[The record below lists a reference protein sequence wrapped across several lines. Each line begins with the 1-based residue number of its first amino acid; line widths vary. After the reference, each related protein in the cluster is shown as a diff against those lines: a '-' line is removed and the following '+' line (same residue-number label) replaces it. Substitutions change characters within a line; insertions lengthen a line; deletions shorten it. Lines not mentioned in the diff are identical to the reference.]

1 MQPTNRLP
9 AQKARLLFT
18 EMSLKKQL
26 FTGLLC
32 ALSYLTFAQT
42 TGSLHGRIT
51 SDQGEPLPGVTVT
64 LAGTQKGTHTNE
76 TGRYRLENLAP
87 GTYTLAISFV
97 GYQTQQKTVTVKA
110 EETHA
115 HHFRLISSTHELE
128 SVSIIGR
135 SEAQEVNR
143 QAFNVTAIDAQKLHN
158 STLDLSH
165 ALDRVSGVRVRE
177 SGGVGSNFNFSLN
190 GFTGRQV
197 KFFIDGVPMDNFGS
211 SFQLNNIPINLAE
224 RVEVY
229 KGVVP
234 IWLGSDALG
243 GAVNIVTGNK
253 QRNYVDASY
262 SYGSFNTH
270 RSAVNAGM
278 TTKSGF
284 TFQLNAFQ
292 NYSNNNYWVTVDV
305 ADINTGEYFRNQR
318 VRRFHD
324 TYRNE
329 TLVAN
334 IGVVGKRFADKL
346 LFGITLGQNR
356 ADIQTGARMVSV
368 FGNWYRRG
376 NIVMPSVR
384 YQKDN
389 LFVKGLSVRLTGNVN
404 LGQEQNVDTVYR
416 RYNWFQ
422 QFKQY
427 EGKGSE
433 RERSLYKFRNNTGLV
448 TANVNYQLSEKH
460 ALSINNVF
468 NTFNRTGSDELNPTS
483 ANYEQ
488 PRINTK
494 NILGVGYKYDYS
506 DRWNTSLFAK
516 HFSQHNKYGITYNP
530 SGNFGDVAYMT
541 QKNGFNQVGYGVATS
556 FFLRKT
562 LQLKASYEKSY
573 RLPETDEL
581 YGDLLNLEG
590 NINLKPESS
599 NNYNV
604 GVNYLTS
611 LASVHRFSFAA
622 NVLYRD
628 AHDFIRPRLNN
639 NQTKQVMDN
648 LADVTNLGFDGEIRY
663 SYKQLLTIG
672 TNLTYQNLRNN
683 TRYEAG
689 YTTESPLFRDRIP
702 NMPFLFGNADASLF
716 LRNVG
721 GQGNTLTFGYNLLYV
736 HAYYL
741 YWPSLGQ
748 DKLDIPQ
755 QLAHDV
761 NLVYALANGKYN
773 LGFECKNLLD
783 SRLYDNFSLQ
793 KPSRGFYLKLR
804 YFLSK

>member
-1 MQPTNRLP
+1 MPIVQT
-9 AQKARLLFT
+9 RLLLLLLFFLWVSVSLRAQSGADFSLSGT
-18 EMSLKKQL
+18 VRASSGETIPGASVVIEKLKKS
-26 FTGLLC
+26 T
-32 ALSYLTFAQT
+32 
-42 TGSLHGRIT
+42 IT
-51 SDQGEPLPGVTVT
+51 DEKGHFV
-64 LAGTQKGTHTNE
+64 LAGIPKGDYAVQVRSVGFKEQLKTLKIHQNI
-76 TGRYRLENLAP
+76 RHNLA
-87 GTYTLAISFV
+87 
-97 GYQTQQKTVTVKA
+97 
-110 EETHA
+110 
-115 HHFRLISSTHELE
+115 LE
-128 SVSIIGR
+128 QDDIQLTEVSVIGR
-135 SEAQEVNR
+135 SDAKEVAR
-143 QAFNVTAIDAQKLHN
+143 QAFNVTAIDAGKLHN

-190 GFTGRQV
+190 GFSGRQV
-197 KFFIDGVPMDNFGS
+197 KFFIDGIPMDNFGS

-224 RVEVY
+224 RVDVY

-243 GAVNIVTGNK
+243 GAVNIVTGNR

-270 RSAVNAGM
+270 RSAVNAGV

-284 TFQLNAFQ
+284 TFQVNAFQ
-292 NYSNNNYWVTVDV
+292 NYSDNNYWVTVDV

-329 TLVAN
+329 TVVAN

-356 ADIQTGARMVSV
+356 AEIQTGARMVSV

-389 LFVKGLSVRLTGNVN
+389 LFVKGLNVRLTGNVN

-427 EGKGSE
+427 PGLGSE
-433 RERSLYKFRNNTGLV
+433 RERSLYKFRNNNGLV
-448 TANVNYQLSEKH
+448 TANVSYQISEKQ
-460 ALSINNVF
+460 SISVNNVI
-468 NTFNRTGSDELNPTS
+468 NTFNRQGFDELNPTNQ
-483 ANYEQ
+483 NYEQ
-488 PRINTK
+488 PRVNTK
-494 NILGVGYKYDYS
+494 NVLGVGYKYDYN
-506 DRWNTSLFAK
+506 DRWNTSLFVK

-530 SGNFGDVAYMT
+530 SGNYGDVAYMT
-541 QKNGFNQVGYGVATS
+541 QKNRFNQLGYGLATS
-556 FFLRKT
+556 YFLQKNV
-562 LQLKASYEKSY
+562 QLKASYEKSY

-590 NINLKPESS
+590 NINLKPETSY
-599 NNYNV
+599 NYNL
-604 GVNYLTS
+604 GVSYLTN
-611 LASVHRFSFAA
+611 LTKRHRFSLAVNA
-622 NVLYRD
+622 LYRD
-628 AHDFIRPRLNN
+628 ARGFIRPRLNN

-663 SYKQLLTIG
+663 SYKRLVTAG
-672 TNLTYQNLRNN
+672 MNLTYQNLRNN
-683 TRYEAG
+683 TRFEDG
-689 YTTESPLFRDRIP
+689 ITGESPLYRDRIP

-721 GQGNTLTFGYNLLYV
+721 GVGNTLTFGYNLLYV

-748 DKLDIPQ
+748 NKLDIPE
-755 QLAHDV
+755 QLAHDA
-761 NLVYALANGKYN
+761 NIVYALANGKYN
-773 LGFECKNLLD
+773 IGLECKNLLD
-783 SRLYDNFSLQ
+783 NRLYDNFSLQ
-793 KPSRGFYLKLR
+793 KPSRGFYLKIR
-804 YFLSK
+804 YFVGN

>member
-1 MQPTNRLP
+1 MSRIIFFVFVN
-9 AQKARLLFT
+9 LFLIST
-18 EMSLKKQL
+18 ASLQ
-26 FTGLLC
+26 
-32 ALSYLTFAQT
+32 AQT
-42 TGSLHGRIT
+42 NPGHTLSGIIKTADSEGIPGASLVIESLNKSTLTDEKGRF
-51 SDQGEPLPGVTVT
+51 S
-64 LAGTQKGTHTNE
+64 LAGIPAGQHQLRIRSVGFQEQRKTVWLPHSGQ
-76 TGRYRLENLAP
+76 LNLA
-87 GTYTLAISFV
+87 
-97 GYQTQQKTVTVKA
+97 
-110 EETHA
+110 
-115 HHFRLISSTHELE
+115 LE
-128 SVSIIGR
+128 QDDIQLTEVSVIGR
-135 SEAQEVNR
+135 SEAKEVAR
-143 QAFNVTAIDAQKLHN
+143 QAFNVTAIDAGKLHN

-177 SGGVGSNFNFSLN
+177 SGGVGSNFSFSLN

-211 SFQLNNIPINLAE
+211 SFQLNNIPINMAE

-243 GAVNIVTGNK
+243 GAVNIVTGNR
-253 QRNYVDASY
+253 QRTYLDASY

-270 RSAVNAGM
+270 RSAINAGV

-284 TFQLNAFQ
+284 TVQLNAFQ
-292 NYSNNNYWVTVDV
+292 NYSDNNYWVTVDV

-324 TYRNE
+324 TYHNE

-334 IGVVGKRFADKL
+334 VGVVGKKWADKL
-346 LFGITLGQNR
+346 LLGITLGQNH

-368 FGNWYRRG
+368 FGKWYRQG
-376 NIVMPSVR
+376 TIIMPSLR

-389 LFVKGLSVRLTGNVN
+389 LLVKGLNVRVTGNFN
-404 LGQEQNVDTVYR
+404 LGTEQNVDTVYR
-416 RYNWFQ
+416 RYNWFK

-427 EGKGSE
+427 EGRGSE
-433 RERSLYKFRNNTGLV
+433 RERSLYKFRNNNGLV
-448 TANVNYQLSEKH
+448 TANASYQIDEKQS
-460 ALSINNVF
+460 LSINNVF
-468 NTFNRTGSDELNPTS
+468 NTFNRRGSDELQPNS

-488 PRINTK
+488 PRVNTK
-494 NILGVGYKYDYS
+494 NVLGVGYKYDYS
-506 DRWNTSLFAK
+506 DRWNTSLFVK
-516 HFSQHNKYGITYNP
+516 HFSQNNRYGISYNP
-530 SGNFGDVAYMT
+530 SGNWGDVAYMT
-541 QKNGFNQVGYGVATS
+541 QQNSFNQLGYGVATS
-556 FFLRKT
+556 YFLKKT

-590 NINLKPESS
+590 NINLRPETSY
-599 NNYNV
+599 NYNL
-604 GVNYLTS
+604 GFSYLTN
-611 LASVHRFSFAA
+611 LQSVHRFNFAG

-628 AHDFIRPRLNN
+628 ARGFIRPRLNN

-648 LADVTNLGFDGEIRY
+648 LADVTNLGFDGEVRY
-663 SYKQLLTIG
+663 SYKQRLTAG
-672 TNLTYQNLRNN
+672 FNLTYQNLRNN
-683 TRYEAG
+683 TRFEDG
-689 YTTESPLFRDRIP
+689 YVTESSLYRDRIP

-736 HAYYL
+736 NAYYL

-755 QLAHDV
+755 QLAHDANV
-761 NLVYALANGKYN
+761 VYALANGKYN
-773 LGFECKNLLD
+773 IAFECKNLLD
-783 SRLYDNFSLQ
+783 SKLYDNFSLQ
-793 KPSRGFYLKLR
+793 KPSRGFYVKLR
-804 YFLSK
+804 YFVSK